1 MRNSFFSL
9 IISDKMKKR
18 ERERKKNEKLIS
30 RRRNQKYSRALLAQR
45 KTFSPHIIALRN
57 TRAWPD
63 GINWHEAS
71 VVNFRKRKKR
81 IFHEKK
87 QIYAAKR
94 LYEGTNIE
102 RSTI

>member
-18 ERERKKNEKLIS
+18 ERERKKNEKLFS

-71 VVNFRKRKKR
+71 VVNFRKKKK
-81 IFHEKK
+81 EYSMKK
-87 QIYAAKR
+87 QIYAAKQ